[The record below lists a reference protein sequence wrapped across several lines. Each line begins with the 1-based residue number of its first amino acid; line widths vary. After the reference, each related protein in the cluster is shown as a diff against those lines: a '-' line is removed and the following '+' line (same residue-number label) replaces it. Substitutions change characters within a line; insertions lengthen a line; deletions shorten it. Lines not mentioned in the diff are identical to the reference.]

1 MNSRLRV
8 ILAAAALAATGL
20 RAQAAA
26 PAPAAPAPD
35 AAPIKL
41 SEFRVDTTKDKGYA
55 ATNAISGTRLNT
67 PIKNLPLPIE
77 VITDKFIEDI
87 GALDVREALAYS
99 SGVLLDSAFDNGT
112 STPTSQPTSFD
123 FSPSNSGGNLSSSN
137 DYKLRGFTTNVT
149 LRNGFITRGQLD
161 SADIGRM
168 EVVRG
173 PAALL
178 YGHSILGG
186 TVNVLP
192 KYPLGQPRYSFGATV
207 GSNDLWRFNFDLTGP
222 LFRLGEQSVNYR
234 LPGSIMHRGDWTD
247 HFETESKFLAPKI
260 EFRPFRGT
268 NVFFDFQF
276 LDQKISGNGF
286 QDITYPNLPRSEFD
300 RSLGL
305 ARSLGNKD
313 KKFRWSGPDTYEKNR
328 ARIAL
333 AEVTQKAGENLT
345 FVASVQH
352 QFRDLARRRI
362 TGQGVQ
368 TNNAGTPAD
377 LRTPLRA
384 GTGFDALRYEWNDD
398 GLEVSTDSV
407 RVEGNYRFPLNLP
420 LLGASSHSF
429 VFGRQDVKET
439 NDTFGRG
446 SAAPTV
452 AANGALQFQN
462 TFVWKRTDDFSL
474 FRYGGQQTFSTRD
487 SLDERWQTGHYGVY
501 QGKFWKDRVQ
511 IVGGFRQD
519 RYLVRV
525 RTYDYIDGQRRA
537 APRGSLATD
546 PAADQGTWNTGRWA
560 AAQGLPG
567 ATTAANPLRA
577 GYRFQGRPQ
586 EQGSPTVGVNVEIAK
601 PVSIYAVS
609 AGGLTP
615 NPGQRD
621 GRGQNFDA
629 ETTQSKEVGLKVDL
643 MQGKISGTISFFEI
657 DRKNAIYFA
666 SFAPSPRLNRTQ
678 PGATGFDPRIPR
690 SFGVRKEI
698 FNQVRA
704 AAATANPAL
713 ATYLP
718 VRPVTAFGQ
727 PATPN
732 TETSADIV
740 INYETLGSVNPLERA
755 AIEAALTG
763 KLANS
768 QNVAPVAGYTPGPF
782 ESNRGGANWTGASRG
797 TDTAF
802 GDNSRGFDAQLILSP
817 MSNWQLTFNYANVL
831 RKVTEPFKFVD
842 FIDSADDRNYGTE
855 YDLWVYAFGGPSQ
868 FTDPKLASTS
878 ANSLLLGKSL
888 DDSPKNSFSILSNYT
903 FEAGPLKGLSV
914 RPSVIWT
921 APRQTSV
928 PIGAGDLVVN
938 ALKTPDLP
946 ARTEFRLG
954 LGYRAKLANRSW
966 NFQVVVNNLLDD
978 QKGETIAEYRDAI
991 GGTVRRNAF
1000 VYYLPREIRF
1010 STSMTF

>member
-1 MNSRLRV
+1 MKHQAQ
-8 ILAAAALAATGL
+8 LALCAFALTGPL
-20 RAQAAA
+20 ASLAQTT
-26 PAPAAPAPD
+26 PPPAAPTAD
-35 AAPIKL
+35 AAPIQL
-41 SEFRVDTTKDKGYA
+41 SEFRVDTSKDKGYA
-55 ATNAISGTRLNT
+55 ATNTISGTRLNT

-99 SGVLLDSAFDNGT
+99 SGVLLDSAFDNGG

-123 FSPSNSGGNLSSSN
+123 FSPSNSGGNLSTTN

-149 LRNGFITRGQLD
+149 LRNGFVTRGQLD

-192 KYPLGQPRYSFGATV
+192 KYPLGVPRYSFGATV

-222 LFRLGEQSVNYR
+222 LFRLGGQSVNYR
-234 LPGSIMHRGDWTD
+234 VPGSIMHRGDWTD

-260 EFRPFRGT
+260 EFRPFRDT

-286 QDITYPNLPRSEFD
+286 QDISYPNLPRSEFD
-300 RSLGL
+300 RQLGL
-305 ARSLGNKD
+305 ARSLGNRD
-313 KKFRWSGPDTYEKNR
+313 KKFRWSGPDTYEKTR

-333 AEVTQKAGENLT
+333 AEVTQKAGERLT

-352 QFRDLARRRI
+352 QFRDVARRRI

-368 TNNAGTPAD
+368 TNNAGTPAA

-384 GTGFDALRYEWNDD
+384 GAGFDAIRYEWNDD

-407 RVEGNYRFPLNLP
+407 RLEGNYRFDLNLP
-420 LLGASSHSF
+420 LLGASTHSL
-429 VFGRQDVKET
+429 VLGRQDVKET

-452 AANGALQFQN
+452 TATGALQFQN
-462 TFVWKRTDDFSL
+462 AFVWKRTDDFSL
-474 FRYGGQQTFSTRD
+474 FRYEGQPTFSTRD
-487 SLDERWQTGHYGVY
+487 TVDERWQTGHYAVY

-511 IVGGFRQD
+511 VVGGFRQD

-525 RTYDYIDGQRRA
+525 RNYDYFNGQRRT

-546 PAADQGTWNTGRWA
+546 PAADQAAWNTGRWA
-560 AAQGLPG
+560 AAAGLPG
-567 ATTAANPLRA
+567 ASTAANPLSA
-577 GYRFQGRPQ
+577 GYRFQGRAQ
-586 EQGSPTVGVNVEIAK
+586 EQGSPTLGVNVTLAK
-601 PVSIYAVS
+601 PVSLYVVS

-629 ETTQSKEVGLKVDL
+629 ETSQSKEVGLKIDL
-643 MQGKISGTISFFEI
+643 MGGKISGTISFFEI
-657 DRKNAIYFA
+657 DRQNAIYFA
-666 SFAPSPRLNRTQ
+666 SNAPAPRVNRTQ
-678 PGATGFDPRIPR
+678 PGATGFDPRLPR
-690 SFGVRKEI
+690 SFGVRKEV

-704 AAATANPAL
+704 AAAATNTAL
-713 ATYLP
+713 ASYLP
-718 VRPVTAFGQ
+718 TRPVTTFGQ
-727 PATPN
+727 PAGVN
-732 TETSADIV
+732 TETAADIV
-740 INYETLGSVNPLERA
+740 INYETLGTANPLERA

-763 KLANS
+763 KLANG
-768 QNVAPVAGYTPGPF
+768 QNVAPITGYTPGPF
-782 ESNRGGANWTGASRG
+782 EAGRGGANWTGLSRG

-817 MSNWQLTFNYANVL
+817 KSNWQLTFNFANVV
-831 RKVTEPFKFVD
+831 RKVTDPFKFVD
-842 FIDSADDRNYGTE
+842 FTDLSDDRNYGTE

-868 FTDPKLASTS
+868 FTDPKRASTS
-878 ANSLLLGKSL
+878 SNSLLLGKSL

-903 FEAGPLKGLSV
+903 FESGPLKGLSV

-928 PIGAGDLVVN
+928 PIGGGNLAEN

-946 ARTEFRLG
+946 ARTEYRIGF
-954 LGYRAKLANRSW
+954 GYRRKIANRNW

-1010 STSMTF
+1010 STSTTF